1 MTRTRIPGWLAIGGA
16 VLIGVLTAVQARI
29 NGQLGVKLGDG
40 LTAAVVSF
48 GTGLVILVVLSL
60 ALRVGRGGF
69 GRLVQ
74 GLRGRDIPIW
84 MLCGGV
90 AGALTVATQG
100 LAIGIIGV
108 SIFTVGIVA
117 GQSMSGLVLDRIGV
131 GPSGVVAVTPGRLAG
146 GALSLV
152 AVAVA
157 LTGGAIRTV
166 PLWMLV
172 LPLLVGVGI
181 AWQQATNGRLRQHVG
196 TPLTVTLVNFL
207 GGTLVLVV
215 VAAVHVAVVGLPRT
229 FPHEAWYYIGGI
241 VGVIYIFLAAAVVA
255 YTGVLL
261 LGLASVVGQ
270 VLTSMLLD
278 LAWPTPASPGFGQ
291 QAVIA
296 VIALASVIVAAVPW
310 RRVTARR

>member
-255 YTGVLL
+255 HTGVLL

>member
-1 MTRTRIPGWLAIGGA
+1 VTRTRIPGWLAIGGA

-255 YTGVLL
+255 HTGVLL

-278 LAWPTPASPGFGQ
+278 LAWPTPASPGCGQ

>member
-1 MTRTRIPGWLAIGGA
+1 VTRTRIPGWLAIGGA